1 MQIPALFLRNEICP
15 GFQLLPSDLTRYPL
29 LTYVPDMRHL
39 SGESGDLSPRSKG
52 RDPLVSRGR
61 APRTGKAIF
70 DLQRGEVLVMPLS
83 RPMTSIASGAA
94 ELRIRDRSG
103 IYRAL
108 YYTKSARGIFV
119 FHAFVKKSQ
128 TTPKHEV
135 HLGKKRLEE
144 LLHEEA

>member
-1 MQIPALFLRNEICP
+1 VVKAAIFHPAARDAI
-15 GFQLLPSDLTRYPL
+15 
-29 LTYVPDMRHL
+29 
-39 SGESGDLSPRSKG
+39 RSFPEG
-52 RDPLVSRGR
+52 VRREL
-61 APRTGKAIF
+61 GKAIF